1 MNFNQKLNPCLLPF
15 YDCIGY
21 GFIANRDIKGV
32 FRKDSF
38 QTEDIFRGQRLIDNS
53 YELKNDT
60 YYNIGIF
67 RSGKHA
73 TMENLLQV
81 TELYCDIDNHLTGGF
96 TLQKAQEFIDQID
109 KYFDIDIPRPT
120 RIDFTGRG
128 IQFHWHLKECYDIA
142 KWRIVQEGIQ
152 TLLDAIFEK
161 ESVLCVANSLKL
173 DILTNQNR
181 YLRAPDTYNI
191 KGQTLSHTLYEEHKR
206 YEINEIIREY
216 EIPIPKDGKR
226 RGVKS
231 AKELASINQ
240 KDVLGATPKERQS
253 WSKTEKWYEYRL
265 INEKRLSD
273 LFKIQQLR
281 NDRGY
286 VEGYRSMMIREYCH
300 IAKQLYPGD
309 QKTQKER
316 VYAFNDG
323 FIKPLRNTEVDAWL
337 RATWNSK
344 EYRQH
349 TNNTIISVLGIS
361 LSEMESLETIITK
374 KMKNARYY
382 QAHKERLKEL
392 DRQRYQS
399 TKQKNQAE
407 REQRIKQAQLLYLKG
422 KTVRE
427 IASLLNCHYATV
439 SRYINSK

>member
-1 MNFNQKLNPCLLPF
+1 MNYNQKLNPCLLPF
-15 YDCIGY
+15 YDRAGY
-21 GFIANRDIKGV
+21 GFIANMDKKGD
-32 FRKDSF
+32 FKKDSF
-38 QTEDIFRGQRLIDNS
+38 LIEDILRGQSLINS
-53 YELKNDT
+53 SAELKNDT

-67 RSGKHA
+67 RNGKHA
-73 TMENLLQV
+73 NMENLLQV

-96 TLQKAQEFIDQID
+96 TLQKAQSFIDQID
-109 KYFDIDIPRPT
+109 KYFDVEIPRPT

-128 IQFHWHLKECYDIA
+128 IQIHWHLKECYDMA
-142 KWRIVQEGIQ
+142 KWRIVQEGLQ
-152 TLLDAIFEK
+152 TLLDSIFEK

-173 DILTNQNR
+173 DRLTNQNR
-181 YLRAPDTYNI
+181 YLRAPDTYNT
-191 KGQTLSHTLYEEHKR
+191 KGQTLSHTLYEERKQ
-206 YEINEIIREY
+206 YEINDIIRKY

-231 AKELASINQ
+231 AKELADIKQ
-240 KDVLGATPKERQS
+240 KDVLGATTQQKQS

-265 INEKRLSD
+265 VNEKRLSD

-300 IAKQLYPGD
+300 IVKKLYPGD
-309 QKTQKER
+309 TKAQKER

-323 FIKPLRNTEVDAWL
+323 FTKPLKQSEIEAWL

-349 TNNTIISVLGIS
+349 TNNTIISVLDIS
-361 LSEMESLETIITK
+361 LSEMESLETIVTK
-374 KMKNARYY
+374 QVKNARYY
-382 QAHKERLKEL
+382 QANKERLKEL
-392 DRQRYQS
+392 DRQRYQA
-399 TKQKNQAE
+399 TKQKKRAE
-407 REQRIKQAQLLYLKG
+407 RKERIKQAQALYLKG

-427 IASLLNCHYATV
+427 IAKSLNIGLATV
-439 SRYINSK
+439 SRYINLR